1 MTTSIWR
8 VCRAVKAAGWCGI
21 VAAILS
27 TTNARADLTVLRD
40 YQGIVPPADMVYGGN
55 SGTSSPVIE
64 PGTDPSI
71 GKYVVSALGQ
81 DLWERADAGSF
92 LHDADPVTG
101 DFSAIVRVSSIVNPG
116 GGTPAQWGRAGLMV
130 RADPAAD
137 HSPNFAI
144 VRRTSDG
151 GEFLEST
158 VTQNRDAFGAGSGEP
173 FGFGGSQD
181 DGGFNNTTPQWLS
194 IGRTGGQF
202 YAAFAADVGGAPG
215 SWNRA
220 NPFGVV
226 PALSGDIYLG
236 LATQGRKDQG
246 KRQLATY
253 ENFTRVDEFLP
264 EFFQADPRG
273 GNLLPAAPLPG
284 IGPAS
289 MMWGIREVR
298 DIGGAANVGEAASKI
313 AGGTG
318 TIFEGLSQ
326 YVNHTDPTTN
336 PSAGK
341 FGNDAP
347 FISDAHTG
355 NTDGPVPPYNAAD
368 PEDDQDVL
376 MVGHA
381 RIRVTPAQ
389 AGIWSFGVH
398 TDDGFAMRIRDSGGN
413 LMPWGMTDGAGGV
426 YGADRSELSF
436 PDPTGD
442 SNTRGTMNLPAGN
455 YDVEFVSYENAGGAN
470 WEVYHAQGVVLND
483 GASNWRLLG
492 AKPDPAKQYFK
503 PTMAP
508 LDDQGNHFDIT
519 VVDSTPDNTPAH
531 SVAQAR
537 SILDNP
543 GANPV
548 FQGLAPVINHKD
560 PEAGVCCGGLDNGDL
575 AWPGLADGVDN
586 EDYATR
592 SLGVLQMPADGYV
605 RFHIQSDDGFGLHID
620 DAQFSILSA
629 AGGPTYLADAGTSV
643 NADYGTGNTNTVLEA
658 FIPAGEHFME
668 FIHWD
673 GCCGSYAEVY
683 VGGLAGQDGMLLG
696 SFNDPID
703 LGIIAGPQVLAL
715 VPEPSSYVLA
725 ALGFA
730 GIVALRRRR
739 K

>member
-1 MTTSIWR
+1 MTASLGQA
-8 VCRAVKAAGWCGI
+8 CRAVKAAGWCGV
-21 VAAILS
+21 VAAMFYGS
-27 TTNARADLTVLRD
+27 MARADLTVLRD
-40 YQGIVPPADMVYGGN
+40 YQGIVPPADAVYGGN
-55 SGTSSPVIE
+55 SGTASPVLE
-64 PGTDPSI
+64 PGTDASI

-92 LHDADPVTG
+92 LHDANPVTG
-101 DFSAIVRVSSIVNPG
+101 DFSAVVRVSSIVNPG

-194 IGRTGGQF
+194 LGRTNGQF

-220 NPFGVV
+220 NAFGVV
-226 PALSGDIYLG
+226 PALSGDLYLG

-253 ENFTRVDEFLP
+253 ENFVRVDAFLP
-264 EFFQADPRG
+264 ELFQGATRG

-284 IGPAS
+284 PGPVS
-289 MMWGIREVR
+289 MGWGIREVR
-298 DIGGAANVGEAASKI
+298 DLGPSTNVADAANKI
-313 AGGTG
+313 ASGGGTLFDG
-318 TIFEGLSQ
+318 TNQ
-326 YVNHTDPTTN
+326 YINHTDPDTN

-341 FGNDAP
+341 YAGDAP
-347 FISDAHTG
+347 FLSDALG
-355 NTDGPVPPYNAAD
+355 V
-368 PEDDQDVL
+368 DDNDIQ

-389 AGIWSFGVH
+389 AGVWSFATH
-398 TDDGFAMRIRDSGGN
+398 SDDGFALRIRDTSSGN
-413 LMPWGMTDGAGGV
+413 LLPWGMSDGAGGV
-426 YGADRSELSF
+426 YGADRSELAF

-442 SNTRGTMNLPAGN
+442 SNTRGTIDLPAGS
-455 YDVEFVSYENAGGAN
+455 YDVEYVAYENGGGAN
-470 WEVYHAQGVVLND
+470 WELYHARGVVLND
-483 GASNWRLLG
+483 GDSNWRLLG
-492 AKPDPAKQYFK
+492 AKPDPVKHYFK

-519 VVDSTPDNTPAH
+519 VVDGTPDVTPAH
-531 SVAQAR
+531 TVAQAR
-537 SILDNP
+537 ALLDNP
-543 GANPV
+543 GANPIFFGV
-548 FQGLAPVINHKD
+548 APVINHKD
-560 PEAGVCCGGLDNGDL
+560 PENGVCCGGLDNGDI

-586 EDYATR
+586 EDYATK

-620 DAQFSILSA
+620 DAQFSIVSV
-629 AGGPTYLADAGTSV
+629 AGGPTTVVDGGTSV
-643 NADYGTGNTNTVLEA
+643 NAEFGTGNTNAVLEA

-696 SFNDPID
+696 SFNEPID
-703 LGIIAGPQVLAL
+703 LGRIGGPDVLAL
-715 VPEPSSYVLA
+715 IPEPSSYVLA

-730 GIVALRRRR
+730 GVVALRRRR